1 MEELQPKRTSIRDD
15 ALNLPNL
22 LTMLRIALIPGV
34 LWLLWDGTP
43 TANFWAAILYIGTAL
58 TDLID
63 GYLAR
68 IAWQKCKKPPD
79 EKAIMGYLCHAL

>member
-1 MEELQPKRTSIRDD
+1 MEEALPKRTSIRDD

-43 TANFWAAILYIGTAL
+43 TANFWAAL
-58 TDLID
+58 
-63 GYLAR
+63 
-68 IAWQKCKKPPD
+68 
-79 EKAIMGYLCHAL
+79 

>member
-1 MEELQPKRTSIRDD
+1 MEEAQPKRTSIRDD

-43 TANFWAAILYIGTAL
+43 
-58 TDLID
+58 
-63 GYLAR
+63 
-68 IAWQKCKKPPD
+68 
-79 EKAIMGYLCHAL
+79 